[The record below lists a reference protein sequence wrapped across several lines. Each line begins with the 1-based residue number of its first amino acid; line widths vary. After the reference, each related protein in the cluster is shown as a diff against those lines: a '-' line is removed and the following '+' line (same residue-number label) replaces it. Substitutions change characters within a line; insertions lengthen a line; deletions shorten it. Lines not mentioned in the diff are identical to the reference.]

1 MSVKPLSAIQN
12 KREMISRANSTV
24 FIAVT
29 VSAVIVVFCLISF
42 RFLWQKKAY
51 NDRVISAKIK
61 ARKQIE
67 DNSVAIDKLSEQ
79 FPDLQRKANNND
91 KTILHSLPPAYDY
104 AALVTSMEFLADQ
117 AGVKLDSGV
126 GEDVSAS
133 AIKEQNVSAPQE
145 IILNLSVS
153 GNYENIVKYIDVLE
167 KSIRPVII
175 STADFSGGNSEIKA
189 TIVAKTYYQP
199 ARTLDV
205 SKEVIK

>member
-1 MSVKPLSAIQN
+1 MSAKPLGAIEN

-29 VSAVIVVFCLISF
+29 ISAVIVVFCLISL

-51 NDRVISAKIK
+51 NDRVISAKTK

-67 DNSVAIDKLSEQ
+67 DNGIAIDKLSEQ
-79 FPDLQRKANNND
+79 FPDFQHRATNND
-91 KTILHSLPPAYDY
+91 KTILHALPPAYDY
-104 AALVTSMEFLADQ
+104 AALVTSMEFLANQ
-117 AGVKLDSGV
+117 AGVKLDSGI
-126 GEDVSAS
+126 GEDISAS
-133 AIKEQNVSAPQE
+133 AVKEQNVSVPQE
-145 IILNLSVS
+145 ITLNLSVS
-153 GNYENIVKYIDVLE
+153 GRYENIVKYIDVIE

-175 STADFSGGNSEIKA
+175 TTVDFSGGNSEIKA
-189 TIVAKTYYQP
+189 TIMAKTYYQP